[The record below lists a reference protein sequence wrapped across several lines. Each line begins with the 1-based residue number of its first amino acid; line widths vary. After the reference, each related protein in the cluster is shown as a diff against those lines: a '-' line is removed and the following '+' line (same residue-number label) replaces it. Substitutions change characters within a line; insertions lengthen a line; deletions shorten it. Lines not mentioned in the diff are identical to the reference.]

1 MNSKLTQLLLLLLLL
16 TGCKSDDKE
25 TATPEPTML
34 SIYVYSPEH
43 PVATRTESS
52 ATDAENAVHTIQLWV
67 FRQDTQALVAYLNP
81 DAETLNSGGAT
92 YEVPVDDNFA
102 ITKPP
107 VNVYVLINGA
117 AAGAALTQT
126 STQTQVEAAVISGN
140 EATGYS
146 PASLQTA
153 VSSTLGLPMSG
164 VLKSQPIVDS
174 RPVLRI
180 GTEDQIARVRVA
192 RAVSKVQFAF
202 ARPVGSTEVKITS
215 ITMNDAIPQQTYLLP
230 TAPYDGTTASIPTGA
245 TYDAVTL
252 PGLESITV
260 HDNPSSI
267 QLMEGD
273 ELEEAVAQQT
283 SKLGP
288 YYLRE
293 SDKKITG
300 TIKYKVGTDAEK
312 TANFA
317 MADAGGFSRNH
328 SWVVYAYY
336 SGSDQ
341 ELKVMTLQVR
351 NWNDSE
357 KEYEIYNW

>member
-16 TGCKSDDKE
+16 TGCKGDDKE
-25 TATPEPTML
+25 TVTPEPTML

-52 ATDAENAVHTIQLWV
+52 ATDAENAVHRIQLWV
-67 FRQDTQALVAYLNP
+67 FRQDTKALVAYLNP

-102 ITKPP
+102 TTKPA
-107 VNVYVLINGA
+107 VNVYVLINGT
-117 AAGAALTQT
+117 AAGAALTQN
-126 STQTQVEAAVISGN
+126 STQMQVETAVISGDKF
-140 EATGYS
+140 S
-146 PASLQTA
+146 PSSLLTA
-153 VSSTLGLPMSG
+153 VPSEGLPMSG
-164 VLKSQPIVDS
+164 VLKSQPIVGS

-230 TAPYDGTTASIPTGA
+230 TSPYDGSKASIPTE
-245 TYDAVTL
+245 TIYDTVTL
-252 PGLESITV
+252 PGLADITE
-260 HDNPSSI
+260 HENPSAI
-267 QLMEGD
+267 QLLEGD
-273 ELEEAVAQQT
+273 DLETAVAAL
-283 SKLGP
+283 SKVGP

-317 MADAGGFSRNH
+317 MTDDGGFSRNH

-357 KEYEIYNW
+357 KEHEIYNW